1 MLEPVLLQTFL
12 TVAETRS
19 FTQAAE
25 RLGFRQ
31 STVSQHIRKLELEAG
46 RRLFVRD
53 THSVTMTADGEVMIE
68 FARNILAANRSAER
82 YFAGSQLRGRLRFGA
97 SEDFVASR
105 LPEIL
110 REFVR
115 THPLVDVELTVGL
128 SGELNQKLDR
138 GELDLVCGKRRPGED
153 HGRLI
158 WRDRLA
164 WVSGERPPFDPSAP
178 TPLILYPP
186 PSITREIALAALE
199 HAGRTWRIVC
209 TSGSLS
215 GLRAAAL
222 AGLGVTVVAAGLIP
236 PGLAEIPG
244 DHSLP
249 DLGTVEFVLHGS
261 GRVMHGAAARL
272 ADAILASGIRSQ
284 RLEGTQPGFPAAAF
298 APRAMR

>member
-25 RLGFRQ
+25 RLGLRQ
-31 STVSQHIRKLELEAG
+31 STVSQHIRKLEEEAG

-53 THSVTMTADGEVMIE
+53 THSVTMTADGEAMIE
-68 FARNILAANRSAER
+68 FAGNILAANQRAER

-105 LPEIL
+105 LPEVL

-128 SGELNQKLDR
+128 SGELNEKLGR
-138 GELDLVCGKRRPGED
+138 GELDLVCGKRHPGDD

-158 WRDRLA
+158 WRDRLV
-164 WVSGERPPFDPSAP
+164 WVSGDPAQFDPTAP
-178 TPLILYPP
+178 APLILYPP

-199 HAGRTWRIVC
+199 RDGRAWRIVC

-215 GLRAAAL
+215 GLRAAVL

-236 PGLAEIPG
+236 PGLAELPG
-244 DHSLP
+244 GHGLSH
-249 DLGTVEFVLHGS
+249 LGTVEFVLHGA
-261 GRVMHGAAARL
+261 GRVTHAPAAKL
-272 ADAILASGIRSQ
+272 ADAILASGIRLQ
-284 RLEGTQPGFPAAAF
+284 RVGGGTQSGAV
-298 APRAMR
+298 